1 MLEVKITNQDDLER
15 RENMIYSLI
24 KPDDTWILWAFLAGW
39 AGISIYL
46 EQRYNWA
53 SKVSGAIVALV
64 GAMLLANFNIIPTE
78 SPVYDTV
85 WGYVVPLAIP
95 LLLFQ
100 SNILKIWNESGRLL
114 IIFLISSIGTVVG
127 AIVGFF
133 ILKDF
138 IPDLFKVVAMMTG
151 SYIGGSVNLAALSAR
166 FETPGELV
174 SATVVADN
182 LMMAIYFLVL
192 MIIPTL
198 AFFRKRF
205 KAPYQEL
212 VETGTT
218 DSTNQA
224 ATYWKRK
231 EISLRDIGLAVGS
244 AFALVAISFKLAEV
258 LDQLIPSGDDVH
270 FFFNVLNG
278 IFGDSYLMLTTITL
292 ISVTVFSSFFEKING
307 SQEIGTYLIY
317 IFFVVIGVPA
327 SLPVILQNA
336 PLLFVLVFI
345 MVALNMII
353 SFVFGKLFKFNL
365 EEIILASNAN
375 IGGPTTAAA
384 MAISKG
390 WNKLVAP
397 ILIIGT
403 LGYVIG
409 NYIGAAIGFWLGMY

>member
-1 MLEVKITNQDDLER
+1 M
-15 RENMIYSLI
+15 MIYSLI
-24 KPDDTWILWAFLAGW
+24 QPDDTWVLWAFLAGW
-39 AGISIYL
+39 AALSIYL
-46 EQRYNWA
+46 EQKYEWA

-64 GAMLLANFNIIPTE
+64 GTMVLANLNIIPTD

-85 WGYVVPLAIP
+85 WTYVIPLAIP

-114 IIFLISSIGTVVG
+114 VIFLISSIGTVVG

-133 ILKDF
+133 LLKDL
-138 IPDLFKVVAMMTG
+138 IPDLYKVAGMMTG

-166 FETPGELV
+166 FETPGDLL
-174 SATVVADN
+174 SSTVVADN
-182 LMMAIYFLVL
+182 LMMAIYFLIL
-192 MIIPTL
+192 MVMPTL
-198 AFFRKRF
+198 AFFRKRY

-212 VETGTT
+212 IEKSTGE
-218 DSTNQA
+218 DNKNLA
-224 ATYWKRK
+224 ASYWQRK
-231 EISLRDIGLAVGS
+231 EISLKDIGLAVGS
-244 AFALVAISFKLAEV
+244 AFTLVAISFKLAEV
-258 LDQLIPSGDDVH
+258 LDSLIPSGE
-270 FFFNVLNG
+270 NVNFIWNALNG
-278 IFGDSYLMLTTITL
+278 IFGDKYLMLTTITL
-292 ISVTVFSSFFEKING
+292 FTVTVFSRFFENIKG
-307 SQEIGTYLIY
+307 AQEIGTYLIY

-327 SLPVILQNA
+327 SLPIILQNA
-336 PLLFVLVFI
+336 PLLFVLVLI
-345 MVALNMII
+345 MVSLNMII

-390 WNKLVAP
+390 WTKLVAP

-409 NYIGAAIGFWLGMY
+409 NYIGAAIGYWFGLY

>member
-1 MLEVKITNQDDLER
+1 MVFAIIQ
-15 RENMIYSLI
+15 
-24 KPDDTWILWAFLAGW
+24 PDDTWILWAFLTGW
-39 AGISIYL
+39 AGVSIYL
-46 EQRYNWA
+46 EQKFDWA
-53 SKVSGAIVALV
+53 SKISGAIIALV

-114 IIFLISSIGTVVG
+114 VMFLFSAIGTVVG

-133 ILKDF
+133 LLKDF
-138 IPDLFKVVAMMTG
+138 VPGLDKVAGMMTG

-166 FETPGELV
+166 FQTPGELV

-182 LMMAIYFLVL
+182 LMMALYFLVL
-192 MIIPTL
+192 MVIPTV
-198 AFFRKRF
+198 AFFRRMF
-205 KAPYQEL
+205 HSPHQEL
-212 VETGTT
+212 VEKSVNKG
-218 DSTNQA
+218 DKNLA
-224 ATYWKRK
+224 ASYWRGK
-231 EISLRDIGLAVGS
+231 EISLKDIGLAVGS
-244 AFALVAISFKLAEV
+244 AFTLVAISFKLAE
-258 LDQLIPSGDDVH
+258 LFDQVIPSGDDVS
-270 FFFNVLNG
+270 FVLTTING
-278 IFGDSYLMLTTITL
+278 ILGDKYLMLTTITL
-292 ISVTVFSSFFEKING
+292 IAVTVFTRFFERING
-307 SQEIGTYLIY
+307 AQEIGTYLIY

-327 SLPVILQNA
+327 SLPIILENA

-345 MVALNMII
+345 MVALNMGI

-397 ILIIGT
+397 VLIVGT

-409 NYIGAAIGFWLGMY
+409 NYIGAAIGYWFGFY